1 MQAFK
6 TLIWMSLHQMKIQNI
21 DDVEISSLISHTM
34 GTLHQ
39 CSVEE
44 YVNGDN
50 SLSVCVD
57 MDDDQWDASF
67 LHSLTEEEE
76 PMTDGEKDEESPPTP
91 KLHGFKEAIESLY
104 DI

>member
-1 MQAFK
+1 MGGTRLERSEINNHTKCFRNAGILNTDLDVVVRDEEDPF
-6 TLIWMSLHQMKIQNI
+6 QNI
-21 DDVEISSLISHTM
+21 DEDVEMSSLISCTM

-67 LHSLTEEEE
+67 LDSLTEEE
-76 PMTDGEKDEESPPTP
+76 
-91 KLHGFKEAIESLY
+91 LRAY
-104 DI
+104 D

>member
-1 MQAFK
+1 MGGTRMERSEINDHTKYFRSVGILNTDLDVI
-6 TLIWMSLHQMKIQNI
+6 TLNEEDPFQNI
-21 DDVEISSLISHTM
+21 DEDVEMSSLISRTM

-57 MDDDQWDASF
+57 MDDNGMQAF
-67 LHSLTEEEE
+67 
-76 PMTDGEKDEESPPTP
+76 
-91 KLHGFKEAIESLY
+91 
-104 DI
+104 